1 MLVSKEKKIAVLLT
15 PKTGTFTLCS
25 LFHKR
30 GLDVCKHIH
39 ENYSRFESI
48 CKSDNSYGSIEDYT
62 VYAFYRDPLDRAL
75 SMLRYIKR
83 WRTHNLFHAIY
94 GNDVKISSLEENR
107 YEDLSPELK
116 ALNDTVPLIEV
127 FRKMHYHRDFVY
139 RNQTHWISHPR
150 VKLLDYSNYEAEVRM
165 LADQFEIDIP
175 DVPVL
180 NASIRSNELDILTF
194 EEQQEIMRYYAKDY
208 EFLESKGLSTLS
220 STQ

>member
-1 MLVSKEKKIAVLLT
+1 VSKEKKIAVLLT

-30 GLDVCKHIH
+30 GLDVCGHNH
-39 ENYSRFESI
+39 ENYNRFEAI
-48 CKSDNSYGSIEDYT
+48 CKSDISYGPAEDYT

-94 GNDVKISSLEENR
+94 GNDVKISSLEENK

-116 ALNDTVPLIEV
+116 ALNDAVPLIEV
-127 FRKMHYHRDFVY
+127 FRKMHFHRDFIY
-139 RNQTHWISHPR
+139 RKQVHWIGHPR
-150 VKLLDYSNYEAEVRM
+150 VHLLDYSNYEKEVRM
-165 LADQFEIDIP
+165 LSKLFEIDIT

-180 NASIRSNELDILTF
+180 NASIRRNELDTLTP
-194 EEQQEIMRYYAKDY
+194 EERQEIVQYYALDY
-208 EFLESKGLSTLS
+208 EFLESKGIIGHTYLI
-220 STQ
+220 